1 MSGGLTSIR
10 ASALTNYPDCPR
22 RAAAGLFR
30 AEIEDAGFGL
40 RRTPQGGGATVGTAV
55 HAAAALML
63 TEKAAAGALPPLNIA
78 TDAGIDS
85 LRRQLEEAGDGM
97 AWDAPGRGGGTAD
110 PAAAETQIV
119 RMVQVYREQ
128 IAPGVNPLLVEERL
142 EAEFAPGV
150 VLTGQADLVAREPG
164 TVRDLKTGAKMQTHA
179 PQVGAYSLLARSC
192 RSVAT
197 TAAQIDFIP
206 RVSPKKEQPPA
217 QSVRVPLA
225 SAETA
230 AVAVLSH
237 IARDLTVFR
246 EGDPARRILPGDP
259 WAFIAN
265 PKSVLCNPKYCAA
278 FGTDFC
284 REHAGADNED

>member
-1 MSGGLTSIR
+1 MITSIR

-30 AEIEDAGFGL
+30 VEIEEEGFSL

-63 TEKAAAGALPPLNIA
+63 TEKAASGVLSPLSAA

-119 RMVQVYREQ
+119 RMIRVYREQ
-128 IAPGVNPLLVEERL
+128 IAPGVNPMLVEERL

-150 VLTGQADLVAREPG
+150 VLTGQADLVAREHG
-164 TVRDLKTGAKMQTHA
+164 TVRDLKTGVNMPYSA
-179 PQVGAYSLLARSC
+179 PQVGAYSLLTRTC
-192 RSVAT
+192 RSVET

-217 QSVRVPLA
+217 QSVRVPLV

-237 IARDLTVFR
+237 IVRDLTVFR
-246 EGDPARRILPGDP
+246 KGDSAGRILPGDP
-259 WAFIAN
+259 WAFVSN

-278 FGTDFC
+278 FGTEFC
-284 REHAGADNED
+284 REHAGSEGGDE

>member
-1 MSGGLTSIR
+1 MITPIR

-22 RAAAGLFR
+22 RAAAGLFW
-30 AEIEDAGFGL
+30 AEIEAAGFGL

-63 TEKAAAGALPPLNIA
+63 TEKAASGALPPLSVA
-78 TDAGIDS
+78 TDAGVES
-85 LRRQLEEAGDGM
+85 LRLQMAEAGDDM
-97 AWDAPGRGGGTAD
+97 AWDAPGRGGGTTN

-164 TVRDLKTGAKMQTHA
+164 TVRDLKTGAKRQTHA
-179 PQVGAYSLLARSC
+179 PQIGAYSLLTRTC
-192 RSVAT
+192 RSVET

-206 RVSPKKEQPPA
+206 RVNPKKEQPPA
-217 QSVRVPLA
+217 QSVRVPLV

-237 IARDLTVFR
+237 IVRDLTVFR
-246 EGDPARRILPGDP
+246 EGDPEGRILPGDP

-284 REHAGADNED
+284 REHAGSEGSDE